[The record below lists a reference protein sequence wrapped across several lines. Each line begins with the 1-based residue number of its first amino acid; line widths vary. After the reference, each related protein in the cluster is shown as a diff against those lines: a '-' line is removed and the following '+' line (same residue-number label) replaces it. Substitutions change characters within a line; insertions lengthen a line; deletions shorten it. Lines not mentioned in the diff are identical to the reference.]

1 MTGPQRHWF
10 YNTALKSSSIPIR
23 SSQIACKK
31 NMLSV
36 KSPVTCYTRLK
47 RPNSVQVPL
56 PAVSLWAELKSK
68 EGRTDT
74 QKWMHCPLNCSTG
87 CSDCFTHT
95 AGWLIIMGFYAVLPC
110 PPPIELST
118 PPHPL
123 RAWDALTVISL
134 WQHLDVPSLSR
145 PCYWDDSPENVA
157 IVPKRA
163 SDEQL
168 FLSSWKT
175 MKKKEREDRQFSSFP
190 KATPV

>member
-1 MTGPQRHWF
+1 MTGPQRCC
-10 YNTALKSSSIPIR
+10 TALISLSNLHMLESNWLQR
-23 SSQIACKK
+23 STYCLQSHQLPTTPVLNVVIVPKYHSQQSHSTG
-31 NMLSV
+31 LSWSQR
-36 KSPVTCYTRLK
+36 KGEQIHKEWTC
-47 RPNSVQVPL
+47 
-56 PAVSLWAELKSK
+56 
-68 EGRTDT
+68 
-74 QKWMHCPLNCSTG
+74 CPLCRSTG

-95 AGWLIIMGFYAVLPC
+95 AGWLIIMGFYAIPPC

-168 FLSSWKT
+168 FLSEWKT
-175 MKKKEREDRQFSSFP
+175 MKKKEREDRQFSSFL